1 MALNANRGRS
11 DLREGD
17 RVGDYLVQGPLASGG
32 FGAVYRVEH
41 EATRKPAALKVLHA
55 DLVATTTAVLRF
67 EREVEVIRRIR
78 HPNVVD
84 IFEAGTLED
93 GRPYFIMELLS
104 GVSLEAF
111 VRVRKRLPPSD
122 VLGILEPLCKTLFV
136 CHEQSVIHRDLKAS
150 NIFLAETEGGA
161 RRVTLL
167 DFGVAK
173 LIDDSAPGLTA
184 PSRIVGTPT
193 CMAPEQIRGEPAT
206 ARTDIYALGVLAYFM
221 LTGELPF
228 KDPSFM
234 LMQSMHLYVNP
245 EKPSTVAP
253 VSAAFDDV
261 VLRAMSKT
269 PENRYATTLEMLDAF
284 RAALESERR
293 PRDASGKARTIA
305 LHVEVEVSPEALE
318 QPDEA
323 LYTDM
328 ESILP
333 IASRALGNRG
343 FSITLWA
350 GNRMVLV
357 SNLPEDPEGE
367 RARRMDAV
375 HSALLLLGELAT
387 RPTRDERVR
396 VRVRLDVG
404 SGATAGGEEID
415 EEIIDVSW
423 GATDES
429 SLESLLASAQ
439 ALDGLNVE
447 ARPVIGS
454 NRLLRVLETCPA

>member
-1 MALNANRGRS
+1 MAARPSAVRSSGR
-11 DLREGD
+11 
-17 RVGDYLVQGPLASGG
+17 A
-32 FGAVYRVEH
+32 
-41 EATRKPAALKVLHA
+41 
-55 DLVATTTAVLRF
+55 TTAVLRF

-84 IFEAGTLED
+84 IFEAGSLDD
-93 GRPYFIMELLS
+93 GRPFFVMELLS
-104 GVSLEAF
+104 GVNLEAC

-122 VLGILEPLCKTLFV
+122 VLGVLDPLCKTLEV

-150 NIFLAETEGGA
+150 NIFLAETASGM

-173 LIDDSAPGLTA
+173 LIDNSAPGLTA

-206 ARTDIYALGVLAYFM
+206 ARTDIYALGVLTYFM

-261 VLRAMSKT
+261 VLRAMAKS
-269 PENRYATTLEMLDAF
+269 PENRFASTLDMLEAF
-284 RAALESERR
+284 RAAFESERR
-293 PRDASGKARTIA
+293 PRGAPSKARA
-305 LHVEVEVSPEALE
+305 VSLHVEVDVSPDALE

-328 ESILP
+328 EAVLP
-333 IASRALGNRG
+333 IAARALGNRG
-343 FSITLWA
+343 FCIALWA
-350 GNRMVLV
+350 GNRMILA
-357 SNLPEDPEGE
+357 SNLPEDPERE

-375 HSALLLLGELAT
+375 HAALLLLGELAG
-387 RPTRDERVR
+387 RPSRDERVR

-404 SGATAGGEEID
+404 AAAAPGDEAVPGDEID

-423 GATDES
+423 GSTGES

-447 ARPVIGS
+447 ARPVVGS
-454 NRLLRVLETCPA
+454 NRLLRVLETAPA

>member
-1 MALNANRGRS
+1 MALNTNRSRS
-11 DLREGD
+11 DLRAGD
-17 RVGDYLVQGPLASGG
+17 RVGDYLVQGALASGG
-32 FGAVYRVEH
+32 FGAVYRVAH
-41 EATRKPAALKVLHA
+41 AATQKPAALKVLHA
-55 DLVATTTAVLRF
+55 DLVSTTTAVLRF

-84 IFEAGTLED
+84 IFEAGTLDD
-93 GRPYFIMELLS
+93 GRPYFVMELLS

-111 VRVRKRLPPSD
+111 VRVRKRLPPAD
-122 VLGILEPLCKTLFV
+122 VLGVLEPLCKTLAV

-150 NIFLAETEGGA
+150 NIFLAETALGT

-206 ARTDIYALGVLAYFM
+206 ARTDIYALGVLSYFM

-253 VSAAFDDV
+253 VSATFDDV
-261 VLRAMSKT
+261 VLRAMAKS
-269 PENRYATTLEMLDAF
+269 PENRFASTLDMLAAF

-293 PRDASGKARTIA
+293 PRDVASKARAIA
-305 LHVEVEVSPEALE
+305 LHVEVDVSPDALE

-328 ESILP
+328 EAVLP
-333 IASRALGNRG
+333 IAARTLGNRG
-343 FSITLWA
+343 FRIMLWA

-357 SNLPEDPEGE
+357 SNLPEHPDLE
-367 RARRMDAV
+367 RAHRMDAV
-375 HSALLLLGELAT
+375 HAALLLLGELAA
-387 RPTRDERVR
+387 RSSRDERVR

-404 SGATAGGEEID
+404 AATAPGEEID

-423 GATDES
+423 GAPDED

-439 ALDGLNVE
+439 ALDGLSVE
-447 ARPVIGS
+447 TRPVDGS
-454 NRLLRVLETCPA
+454 NRLLRVLETAPA

>member
-1 MALNANRGRS
+1 
-11 DLREGD
+11 
-17 RVGDYLVQGPLASGG
+17 
-32 FGAVYRVEH
+32 
-41 EATRKPAALKVLHA
+41 VLHA

-93 GRPYFIMELLS
+93 GRPFFVMELLS

-111 VRVRKRLPPSD
+111 VRVRKRLPAPD
-122 VLGILEPLCKTLFV
+122 VLGILEPLCRTLAV

-150 NIFLAETEGGA
+150 NIFLAETATGE

-206 ARTDIYALGVLAYFM
+206 ARTDIYALGVLTYFM

-253 VSAAFDDV
+253 VSAAFDEV
-261 VLRAMSKT
+261 VLRAMAKS
-269 PENRYATTLEMLDAF
+269 PDNRYASTLEMLEAF

-293 PRDASGKARTIA
+293 PRDTRQGSGDGAPRGGGREPRRPRAARRGA
-305 LHVEVEVSPEALE
+305 LHRYGGRPPYRGAGARQPRLQHHLVGR
-318 QPDEA
+318 QPD
-323 LYTDM
+323 D
-328 ESILP
+328 I
-333 IASRALGNRG
+333 G
-343 FSITLWA
+343 
-350 GNRMVLV
+350 VK
-357 SNLPEDPEGE
+357 
-367 RARRMDAV
+367 
-375 HSALLLLGELAT
+375 SA
-387 RPTRDERVR
+387 
-396 VRVRLDVG
+396 
-404 SGATAGGEEID
+404 
-415 EEIIDVSW
+415 
-423 GATDES
+423 
-429 SLESLLASAQ
+429 
-439 ALDGLNVE
+439 
-447 ARPVIGS
+447 
-454 NRLLRVLETCPA
+454 